1 MQVFASVKV
10 YVIGNVPTPAVPGLK
25 VVPPVTPVPEYV
37 PPAGLPPE
45 RVKLEA
51 STQTELRALKVTLG

>member
-1 MQVFASVKV
+1 M
-10 YVIGNVPTPAVPGLK
+10 NDPTPAVPGLK